1 MARRNRDLAGLA
13 ALGALGMYMSR
24 DGKDKVR
31 SDGGA
36 PVIDRSTM
44 AQAAS
49 AAQDAGFEDTR
60 GMEGGIEPLGLRR
73 NTESGDFYDPT
84 GRVLGRP
91 ANSSVVRPNKVAT
104 PNKSPAATRSMA
116 GGAGETKYK
125 NPQRGPSFEDIAA
138 FNRSQLSA
146 GNTSK
151 PREGVVQASTTRSMT
166 PRTQTREEAIAQI
179 PTSTGSR
186 YASVPSDTDPSLR
199 EDSTELGRNIK
210 NTLSA
215 LTPLGGGFAKVG
227 AELATAKGAAERAA
241 RSRQLAEEVVRTQKP
256 TKFTS
261 TKSTVPEKTSAA
273 TKSRVK
279 KFNEEEAGVEFKRGG
294 SAKVKKMASGGMTSA
309 SKRADGI
316 ASRGRTKCK
325 MY

>member
-1 MARRNRDLAGLA
+1 M
-13 ALGALGMYMSR
+13 
-24 DGKDKVR
+24 
-31 SDGGA
+31 
-36 PVIDRSTM
+36 T
-44 AQAAS
+44 
-49 AAQDAGFEDTR
+49 
-60 GMEGGIEPLGLRR
+60 
-73 NTESGDFYDPT
+73 
-84 GRVLGRP
+84 P
-91 ANSSVVRPNKVAT
+91 AD
-104 PNKSPAATRSMA
+104 
-116 GGAGETKYK
+116 YK

-166 PRTQTREEAIAQI
+166 PRPAQTREEAIAQI
-179 PTSTGSR
+179 PTRTGSR
-186 YASVPSDTDPSLR
+186 YSSVASDTDPSLR
-199 EDSTELGRNIK
+199 ETGSEFGRNVG
-210 NTLSA
+210 NTFAA
-215 LTPLGGGFAKVG
+215 LTPLGGGFGKVG

-241 RSRQLAEEVVRTQKP
+241 KSRELAEEVVRTQKP